1 MLTASSPNLD
11 PFLSGICHINNF
23 TSSLSTLQRHLES
36 IMTVRCSGTPQQGT
50 FLFQPKHQM
59 ERQFTATIAP
69 QGDNAS
75 DGKGVDIFTESLQR
89 KIELELQQL
98 PRFDKEQGH
107 TNDDA
112 SVLQADAD
120 VNTEAN
126 NQKSRDGTSRDS
138 SYTSK
143 DVTREVGGPKGP
155 EPTRYG
161 DWERGG
167 RCSDF

>member
-1 MLTASSPNLD
+1 
-11 PFLSGICHINNF
+11 
-23 TSSLSTLQRHLES
+23 
-36 IMTVRCSGTPQQGT
+36 MTVRCSGTRQEDT
-50 FLFQPKHQM
+50 FLFPAKHQKK
-59 ERQFTATIAP
+59 RHFTATIAP
-69 QGDNAS
+69 HGDNTS

-98 PRFDKEQGH
+98 PRFDKEQGQ

-112 SVLQADAD
+112 SVLHADAA
-120 VNTEAN
+120 VNTLAN
-126 NQKSRDGTSRDS
+126 NQQERDGTSRDKS
-138 SYTSK
+138 TSK
-143 DVTREVGGPKGP
+143 DATREVGGPKGP